1 MDGVDTHPCP
11 LCSGNWDIWELRF
24 APIPL
29 ERNRGQI
36 ASWLGQL
43 PFPSAIDL
51 IATGS
56 GIRVRMFTPP
66 DTAHGAV
73 RSWAAMTHQQTRWTY
88 IGTGSIPDSNSR
100 CLLHNTT
107 PVPTVSLSDRG
118 GDPMLA
124 ISGYLMN
131 HRGHAD
137 SGIRLWF
144 TGKDPE
150 LQAKLKT
157 LVAYSYGTESGVGN
171 DSPNPWG
178 MRLTILRAF
187 AAIGILIAGIFAGL
201 TTAHWINGI
210 AGILGTLSGGILT
223 LVATFGI
230 LDWMHWRSIPKQIL
244 EAKIDDILLK
254 TTIVYYGDSF
264 PEQLSLLTGHNA
276 WKTIGKDEKEWPA
289 VRSSSLTLS
298 AGELATVVAPPEMGE
313 SSGVIARDVIQEI
326 PAPPPSQPLL
336 NAQFKVGTSVA
347 EELSIGIDP
356 DAHGLA
362 TGGSR
367 SGKTSIAYAMLT
379 QLIEKGDDAPGI
391 FLVDPHL
398 SLSDSLLQF
407 IHELPALQRAKA
419 IQRLRI
425 ISPDQ
430 PEVIPLNLLA
440 LDDFSWA
447 GNAIVQIGRR
457 IWDDYWGPRMQ
468 AALLALFR
476 LAHAWNKHNLEKMG
490 LLHVVFSAFNLEWRH
505 AAMGFLAP
513 ADRLGSLALDALLG
527 QYGTDGGRNQ
537 NWVTEVVSPILSK
550 VMALELAPWLFA
562 AMHQASF
569 VNLENWVNERAW
581 VVLRLPVGE
590 MGRES
595 ARLTASVVY
604 NVFDAAFRKATS
616 TKPIPFYFF
625 IDETQEIGTG
635 MRLES
640 MLSEGAK
647 FGARMF
653 VLTQSLAMMRGI
665 EGMEALVHSLLANTS
680 TQAFFSPDPE
690 DADTIRAIL
699 SSSHRYGDITLDLPT
714 LHCWLRARVEK
725 HWQPPT
731 LAKISP
737 LGKSRRED
745 VQRVIRDVIGAH
757 SEDYVFAEDWEQ
769 GAMAALEK
777 MVVPGSRL
785 LLEEALN
792 PDLARAEIENLVTE
806 GQKQEKRQKAAKIR
820 KKKAAESGE
829 DPATVQPENKT
840 RAKKAS
846 TDAHQARLDL

>member
-1 MDGVDTHPCP
+1 
-11 LCSGNWDIWELRF
+11 
-24 APIPL
+24 
-29 ERNRGQI
+29 
-36 ASWLGQL
+36 
-43 PFPSAIDL
+43 
-51 IATGS
+51 
-56 GIRVRMFTPP
+56 
-66 DTAHGAV
+66 
-73 RSWAAMTHQQTRWTY
+73 
-88 IGTGSIPDSNSR
+88 
-100 CLLHNTT
+100 
-107 PVPTVSLSDRG
+107 
-118 GDPMLA
+118 MLA
-124 ISGYLMN
+124 ISGSLLN
-131 HRGHAD
+131 HRSQND
-137 SGIRLWF
+137 NGIRIWF

-178 MRLTILRAF
+178 MRLTILRSF
-187 AAIGILIAGIFAGL
+187 AAIGILVAGVFAGL
-201 TTAHWINGI
+201 TTAHWINAALGI
-210 AGILGTLSGGILT
+210 IGTLAGGILT
-223 LVATFGI
+223 LVATFGV
-230 LDWMHWRSIPKQIL
+230 LDWMNWRSIPKEIL
-244 EAKIDDILLK
+244 ESKIDDVLLK
-254 TTIVYYGDSF
+254 TTLVYYGDSF
-264 PEQLSLLTGHNA
+264 PEDLTVLTGHNA
-276 WKTIGKDEKEWPA
+276 WRAISAGEPEWPL
-289 VRSSSLTLS
+289 VRANALTLS
-298 AGELATVVAPPEMGE
+298 AGELATIVAPPEMGE
-313 SSGVIARDVIQEI
+313 TSGVMARDAIQEI

-336 NAQFKVGTSVA
+336 DATFKVGVSVA
-347 EELSIGIDP
+347 EDLSIGIDP

-379 QLIEKGDDAPGI
+379 QLVERGDGAPGI

-407 IHELPALQRAKA
+407 IHELPAEQRAKA

-447 GNAIVQIGRR
+447 GNSIVQIGRR

-476 LAHAWNKHNLEKMG
+476 LAHAWNKYNKEKMG
-490 LLHVVFSAFNLEWRH
+490 LLHVVFSAFNVRWRH

-513 ADRLGSLALDALLG
+513 ADRLGMLALDALLG
-527 QYGTDGGRNQ
+527 QFGEDGGKNQ
-537 NWVTEVVSPILSK
+537 GWVTEVVSPILSK
-550 VMALELAPWLFA
+550 VMALELSPWLFA
-562 AMHQASF
+562 AMHQGSF
-569 VNLENWVNERAW
+569 VDLERWVNERAW
-581 VVLRLPVGE
+581 VIMRLPMGE

-604 NVFDAAFRKATS
+604 NVFDAAFRKVTGA
-616 TKPIPFYFF
+616 KPIPFYFF
-625 IDETQEIGTG
+625 IDEAQEIGTG

-653 VLTQSLAMMRGI
+653 VLTQSLAMMRGMD
-665 EGMEALVHSLLANTS
+665 GMEALVQSLLANTS

-714 LHCWLRARVEK
+714 LHCWLRARVEG

-731 LAKISP
+731 LAKIEP
-737 LGKSRRED
+737 LRKSNRAD
-745 VQRVIRDVIGAH
+745 VQAIIREVIQAH
-757 SEDYVFAEDWEQ
+757 AEDYVFAADWEE
-769 GAMAALEK
+769 GAMGAIEK
-777 MVVPGSRL
+777 MIAPGSRL

-792 PDLARAEIENLVTE
+792 PDLARRDVEKLVSDAAQE
-806 GQKQEKRQKAAKIR
+806 EKRQKIAQIEKT
-820 KKKAAESGE
+820 KAVERGE
-829 DPATVQPENKT
+829 DPALVRLEEPTRKREGTVDEDT
-840 RAKKAS
+840 
-846 TDAHQARLDL
+846 ARLGL